1 MTVKLTKIKK
11 AASIVLAT
19 LTLSFIDMNSAN
31 AADIAVSVDS
41 INPYYD
47 YQVNS
52 SGGNYQIRVLGYDPF
67 VQLYSGTAITG
78 FNNSATSPS
87 GNYLAFNDD
96 GGGALPD
103 RLYSQDSLLTGTL
116 TSGDYVIRV
125 TSWRYWLSQPSP
137 TQSYT
142 LRYTGLS
149 SGTTEANVR
158 QTNNLS
164 FAQSLHGSDKLS
176 DNDGQLRATVDQIMN
191 KYGSLVK

>member
-1 MTVKLTKIKK
+1 M
-11 AASIVLAT
+11 
-19 LTLSFIDMNSAN
+19 
-31 AADIAVSVDS
+31 SVNPS
-41 INPYYD
+41 NPYYD

-52 SGGNYQIRVLGYDPF
+52 SGGNYQIRVLGYDPL
-67 VQLYSGTAITG
+67 VQLYSGTTITG
-78 FNNSATSPS
+78 FNNTNTSPS

-149 SGTTEANVR
+149 SGTSAQAR
-158 QTNNLS
+158 QTSNLS
-164 FAQSLHGSDKLS
+164 FAQSLHGSDTLS
-176 DNDGQLRATVDQIMN
+176 DENGQLRATVDQIMN
-191 KYGSLVK
+191 KYGSLIK